1 MTFSEIPP
9 RTKLYIDAN
18 IFVYA
23 SNGASGASR
32 ECIELLERCGRRD
45 LDAFTGTHVLLE
57 VAHRLMMIEAVDKGL
72 VTPGNVPRKLRRRPE
87 LASQL
92 NDHSEAIRT
101 ILNTGIAIL
110 QVDPDILE
118 LSANLRSQT
127 GFLVN
132 DSISLAMMQRRRI
145 TAIATNDRDFQ
156 RLNWL
161 EVHLP
166 TDL

>member
-1 MTFSEIPP
+1 MTFSGILP

-32 ECIELLERCGRRD
+32 ECRDLLERCGRQEFE
-45 LDAFTGTHVLLE
+45 AFTGTHILLE

-72 VTPGNVPRKLRRRPE
+72 VTPGNVPSKLRRRPQ

-92 NDHSEAIRT
+92 NDHSDAIRF
-101 ILNTGIAIL
+101 ILNTGIYIL
-110 QVDPDILE
+110 QVDADILE
-118 LSANLRSQT
+118 LSANLRART

-132 DSISLAMMQRRRI
+132 DSISLAMMERYDI
-145 TAIATNDRDFQ
+145 MAVVTNDRDFQ
-156 RLNWL
+156 RVAGL

-166 TDL
+166 GDL